1 MPHLLTRRTFN
12 RMAATGVALAALP
25 LRAAGRLRVGIGT
38 YSYHNLSLD
47 EMIEQLK
54 ALQVGEIEMSRGEFM
69 LMNHPAEEMFHS
81 ARTTLDQAGIRSW
94 CYYAAT
100 IKEDQDLEG
109 ALRSGGLLGVRNI
122 PGDATEDILHRI
134 DHRAT

>member
-12 RMAATGVALAALP
+12 RLAVTGVALAALP

-54 ALQVGEIEMSRGEFM
+54 ALQVDEIEMSRGEFM
-69 LMNHPAEEMFHS
+69 LMNHPSDAMFHS
-81 ARTTLDQAGIRSW
+81 ARIKLDQAGIRCVS
-94 CYYAAT
+94 YYSAT
-100 IKEDQDLEG
+100 IKENQD
-109 ALRSGGLLGVRNI
+109 
-122 PGDATEDILHRI
+122 
-134 DHRAT
+134 